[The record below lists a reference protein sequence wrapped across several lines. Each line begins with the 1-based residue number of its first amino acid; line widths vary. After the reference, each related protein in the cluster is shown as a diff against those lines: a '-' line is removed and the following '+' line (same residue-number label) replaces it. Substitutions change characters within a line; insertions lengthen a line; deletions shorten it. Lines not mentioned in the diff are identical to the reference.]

1 MNNKPLQEQPAYIKV
16 SEANDLAIK
25 KHDSLVAQQE
35 ESLANL
41 ALLTSS
47 VSMLDR
53 SDPQAHREAIKILQE
68 QVVTL
73 CKKVAHLSDEIPI
86 AEGARHAAWV
96 TWKDMCVK
104 EGALSDDYMNGND
117 FAYQDHDHL
126 VENEILDLGE
136 GDS

>member
-1 MNNKPLQEQPAYIKV
+1 MNNKPLQEQPAYIRV

-25 KHDSLVAQQE
+25 KHDSLVAEKE

-41 ALLTSS
+41 GLLTSS
-47 VSMLDR
+47 ISMLDL
-53 SDPQAHREAIKILQE
+53 SDPQAHRKAIKILQK
-68 QVVTL
+68 QVEDL
-73 CKKVAHLSDEIPI
+73 CKKVSHLLDEITI
-86 AEGARHAAWV
+86 AEGVRHAAWA

-136 GDS
+136 GV